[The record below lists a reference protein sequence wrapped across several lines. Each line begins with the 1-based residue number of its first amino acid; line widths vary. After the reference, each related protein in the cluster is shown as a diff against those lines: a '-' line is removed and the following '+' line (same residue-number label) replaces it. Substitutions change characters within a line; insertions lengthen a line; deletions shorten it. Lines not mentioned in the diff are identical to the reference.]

1 MIDGHAHIFLR
12 RLVGTAPLRYKPYR
26 DATLPAY
33 LSQLDQFGIR
43 GGVLVQ
49 PSFLG
54 CDNGYLLQGLR
65 RGAGRLRGIAVIAPD
80 CPLATMRDMDAAGVV
95 GLRLNL
101 FGRPLPDLR
110 SRAWRRCLARAARLG
125 WQVEV
130 HRPAQDWPLLL
141 PPLLDAGVK
150 VVIDHFGRPHP
161 ALGVDDPGFR
171 YLLDAGAASGRIWVK
186 ISAAYRNGLA
196 GRGEDIARAALPL
209 LDGALGPERMLWGS
223 DWPHTIRLHPL
234 RSHAGTIGAVVAG
247 RRAPPANHPRHPG
260 RAVPF
265 RRAGRYRKWRSSARW
280 LAGQLNINTSG
291 AAPVLLSWCCVGRHH
306 EGTLLRHRVLA
317 RRAGRHIH
325 QSHLTAAADDVVVLV
340 AMTMVMAVDRHA
352 GRDFGQISAKTGVA
366 G

>member
-130 HRPAQDWPLLL
+130 HRPAQDWPCCCRRCWTPESRWSSTTSAAPTRRWASTTL
-141 PPLLDAGVK
+141 PLLAG
-150 VVIDHFGRPHP
+150 R
-161 ALGVDDPGFR
+161 R
-171 YLLDAGAASGRIWVK
+171 RRQRRIWVK

-223 DWPHTIRLHPL
+223 DWPHTQFGSIRYARTLELLGSGRRTPGTAGKSPTTPRPSCSVSTRRPL
-234 RSHAGTIGAVVAG
+234 QKMAVVRQVAG
-247 RRAPPANHPRHPG
+247 RTAEHQHQ
-260 RAVPF
+260 
-265 RRAGRYRKWRSSARW
+265 RRGAGIAE
-280 LAGQLNINTSG
+280 L
-291 AAPVLLSWCCVGRHH
+291 VLGVGRHH

>member
-110 SRAWRRCLARAARLG
+110 SRAWRRCLARATRLG

-223 DWPHTIRLHPL
+223 DWPHTQFGSIRYARTLELLEQWLPD
-234 RSHAGTIGAVVAG
+234 AG
-247 RRAPPANHPRHPG
+247 RRRQITHDTPAELFRFDAPAATENGG
-260 RAVPF
+260 RPPD
-265 RRAGRYRKWRSSARW
+265 GWPDS
-280 LAGQLNINTSG
+280 
-291 AAPVLLSWCCVGRHH
+291 
-306 EGTLLRHRVLA
+306 
-317 RRAGRHIH
+317 
-325 QSHLTAAADDVVVLV
+325 
-340 AMTMVMAVDRHA
+340 
-352 GRDFGQISAKTGVA
+352 
-366 G
+366 

>member
-1 MIDGHAHIFLR
+1 
-12 RLVGTAPLRYKPYR
+12 
-26 DATLPAY
+26 
-33 LSQLDQFGIR
+33 
-43 GGVLVQ
+43 
-49 PSFLG
+49 
-54 CDNGYLLQGLR
+54 
-65 RGAGRLRGIAVIAPD
+65 
-80 CPLATMRDMDAAGVV
+80 MRDMDAAGVV

-223 DWPHTIRLHPL
+223 DWPHTHLAPSATLARWNYWSSGRRTPGTAGKSPTTPRPSCSVSTRRPL
-234 RSHAGTIGAVVAG
+234 QKMAVVRQVAG
-247 RRAPPANHPRHPG
+247 RTAEHQHQ
-260 RAVPF
+260 
-265 RRAGRYRKWRSSARW
+265 RRGAGIAE
-280 LAGQLNINTSG
+280 L
-291 AAPVLLSWCCVGRHH
+291 VLGVGRHH